1 MQNVTQS
8 TVFISPVPRE
18 LFNAALF
25 GVLEQGKPS
34 YDTYAKNCKYE
45 LDDGSARC
53 GVGHCLTL
61 PALEVVKEFD
71 GGVMEMVDEIISES
85 DDGDLIDNAINTS
98 EVLVE
103 FLDTL
108 QTAHDQAE
116 RAAQR
121 LEDRRDFVEEF
132 TANMTELA
140 LEYFGHEDLDITIGI
155 PE

>member
-1 MQNVTQS
+1 MKNVNQN
-8 TVFISPVPRE
+8 TVFISTEPRE

-34 YDTYAKNCKYE
+34 YDLYAKNCKYE

-61 PALEVVKEFD
+61 PALEIVKEFD
-71 GGVMEMVDEIISES
+71 GGVSEMISEIVSQS
-85 DDGDLIDNAINTS
+85 DDSDLIHNAETTS
-98 EVLVE
+98 EVLIE

-108 QTAHDQAE
+108 QTAHDNAE
-116 RAAQR
+116 RDAQR
-121 LEDRRDFVEEF
+121 LEDRRDFVEQF
-132 TANMTELA
+132 TVYMTELA
-140 LEYFGHEDLDITIGI
+140 LEYFGHQDLDVKVGI